1 MSRIETI
8 ASVAVYCGSS
18 NAASP
23 QWLADARRLGEL
35 IAGDG
40 IRMIY
45 GGGGVGLMGACAA
58 GARAKGGAVLGVIP
72 GFLTFVEAPPAG
84 AETVVV
90 ESMHDRKIRMFEEA
104 DGIAILPGAIGTLE
118 EAVEIL
124 SWRRLGLHHKPM
136 IFYNPEGFWD
146 RLFDLFQQ
154 FVETKLLPSSFND
167 CWRAVSTIEAVL
179 PEMRALKAAE
189 TPHGFL
195 R

>member
-1 MSRIETI
+1 MSGIETI
-8 ASVAVYCGSS
+8 KSVAVYCGSS
-18 NAASP
+18 NAAAP
-23 QWLADARRLGEL
+23 PWLADARRLGEI
-35 IAGDG
+35 IAGEG
-40 IRMIY
+40 IRLVY

-58 GARAKGGAVLGVIP
+58 GARAKGGDVLGVIP

-84 AETVVV
+84 AQTVVV
-90 ESMHDRKIRMFEEA
+90 ESMHERKIRMFEEA

-136 IFYNPEGFWD
+136 IFYNPDGFWD
-146 RLFDLFQQ
+146 RLFALFHQ
-154 FVETKLLPSSFND
+154 FVDASLLPASFND
-167 CWRAVSTIEAVL
+167 CWRAVTTIDAVL